1 MRSKKTSNKF
11 HDDIGM
17 ILEDFADEN
26 ATEVDS
32 VDQLDSNEFDDCD
45 SRSDVPSKNSASDFL
60 SRLCNHEIL
69 SRKKEMELA
78 LASHAGDLRARNKL
92 IQSNL
97 RLVVSIAKKYA
108 GSNPNLTLQDLV
120 QEGTLGLIAGV
131 KKFDPSRGFRLST
144 YVTWWIRQSIQR
156 AIQDKASL
164 VRLPV
169 HIQEVRQKVAKSSQ
183 QLRHDLG
190 RQPSVEEIG
199 RNCNLPANRVEAAIK
214 AAVPV
219 VSLDGQPNADSD
231 VCLQDLVTDTTENN
245 SPEAVAEASLL
256 QRDVRGLLQCLR
268 PQERRVIE
276 LRFGLAD
283 GRCQSLEESGKQLG
297 MSRERA
303 RQIEIVAMRK
313 LRERAKRTAL
323 KAYVS

>member
-1 MRSKKTSNKF
+1 MHSKKTSRKF

-26 ATEVDS
+26 SAEDDEIESSS
-32 VDQLDSNEFDDCD
+32 VDEVEESKK
-45 SRSDVPSKNSASDFL
+45 SDPDFL
-60 SRLCNHEIL
+60 SRICNHEIL
-69 SRKKEMELA
+69 SREKEMQLA
-78 LASHAGDLRARNKL
+78 IASHGGDLRARNKL

-97 RLVVSIAKKYA
+97 RLVVSIAKKYSS
-108 GSNPNLTLQDLV
+108 SNPNLSLQDLI
-120 QEGTLGLIAGV
+120 QEGTLGLITGV

-183 QLRHDLG
+183 KLRHDLG
-190 RQPSVEEIG
+190 RQPSIEEIG
-199 RNCNLPANRVEAAIK
+199 KNCNLPANRVEAAMK
-214 AAVPV
+214 AGVPV
-219 VSLDGQPNADSD
+219 VSLDMQPNAESEVSLHDM
-231 VCLQDLVTDTTENN
+231 VTDTNENN
-245 SPEAVAEASLL
+245 SPEAAAETSLL

-276 LRFGLAD
+276 LRFGLT
-283 GRCQSLEESGKQLG
+283 GGQCQSLEESGKQLG
-297 MSRERA
+297 ISRERA
-303 RQIEIVAMRK
+303 RQLEITAMRK
-313 LRERAKRTAL
+313 LRERAKRTSL
-323 KAYVS
+323 KTYVS